1 MASRT
6 LPGPT
11 GRPVA
16 RSVRAKCMMF
26 SPRRPAGSEAGVM
39 GLTRGGGEL
48 GLHLVEDVGGLAAA
62 DLGDVVLVLQ
72 QHAQGVIDRLRI
84 EGHAVELDE
93 GIRPVDRSEERR
105 VGRGWGWLGGAGGAG
120 KEEERWRG
128 WGGRG
133 GAR

>member
-11 GRPVA
+11 GRPAA

-26 SPRRPAGSEAGVM
+26 SPRRPVGSEAGVT

-62 DLGDVVLVLQ
+62 DLGDIVLVLQ
-72 QHAQGVIDRLRI
+72 QHAQSVVDRLRI
-84 EGHAVELDE
+84 ECDAVELDQRV
-93 GIRPVDRSEERR
+93 RPVD
-105 VGRGWGWLGGAGGAG
+105 GL
-120 KEEERWRG
+120 
-128 WGGRG
+128 
-133 GAR
+133 